1 MTARGGDATA
11 GASVPRALKPSP
23 VELRIRARDRRRVRA
38 AVTGDDGWWLT
49 AKTVVE
55 SEVGWL
61 GSTSATAATTIEKA
75 EQGMS
80 WLDPNNPKA

>member
-1 MTARGGDATA
+1 
-11 GASVPRALKPSP
+11 
-23 VELRIRARDRRRVRA
+23 VRA

-49 AKTVVE
+49 ATTVVE

-61 GSTSATAATTIEKA
+61 GSTSATAATAIEKA